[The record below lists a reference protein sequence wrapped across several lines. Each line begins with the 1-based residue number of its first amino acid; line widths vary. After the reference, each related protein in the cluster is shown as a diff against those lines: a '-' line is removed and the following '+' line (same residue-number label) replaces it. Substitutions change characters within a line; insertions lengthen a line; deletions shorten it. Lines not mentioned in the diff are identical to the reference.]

1 MLPYYL
7 LIFFPFFCEWVEYIL
22 HPNREHIS
30 SGKRSNFPI
39 IVFFVIWF
47 VMLALRH
54 STKCGW
60 DLPQYEYYF
69 YNVAELSFFEIFEN
83 YDTEQL
89 FFVFN
94 WIVAYI
100 NPDFRLFLVVAAFL
114 CTGVV
119 GWFYYKKSE
128 FSLLTILLFITNSCF
143 VMFYSG
149 LRQSLA
155 LLLVVP
161 AYYFTVQKRLLPFML
176 TAILAKYIHNSAVML
191 FLLYPVFHI
200 PLRSKHFLL
209 VMFAVALFFVL
220 KVPLFYY
227 ILPYIYDKYATS
239 TVVETGAY
247 SVWIMFLMF
256 LMYSFLALDDSKM
269 NSECLGLRNI
279 LVLLTLVQG
288 FAPINALAMRMNYY
302 FILLFPIIIPRL
314 MLYPKANHENI
325 VQFSRWIMV
334 VFLTFYFFY
343 TIHSGSVGL
352 GAFPYVAYWE

>member
-1 MLPYYL
+1 
-7 LIFFPFFCEWVEYIL
+7 
-22 HPNREHIS
+22 
-30 SGKRSNFPI
+30 
-39 IVFFVIWF
+39 
-47 VMLALRH
+47 MLALRH

-60 DLPQYEYYF
+60 DLGNYEYYF
-69 YNVAELSFFEIFEN
+69 NNTSKITFFEIFEY

-94 WIVAYI
+94 WIVARIY
-100 NPDFRLFLVVAAFL
+100 PDFRLFLVVIAFL
-114 CTGVV
+114 CTGIV

-128 FSLLTILLFITNSCF
+128 FSLLTILLFVTNSCF

-155 LLLVVP
+155 MLLVVP
-161 AYYFTVQKRLLPFML
+161 TYYFTIQKRLIPFIL
-176 TAILAKYIHNSAVML
+176 TAILAKSIHNSAIIL
-191 FLLYPVFHI
+191 ALLYPVFHI
-200 PLRSKHFLL
+200 PLRSKHFLFI
-209 VMFAVALFFVL
+209 MIAVALFFVF
-220 KVPLFYY
+220 KAPLFTY
-227 ILPYIYDKYATS
+227 IVPFLSEKYS
-239 TVVETGAY
+239 TGIASETGAY
-247 SVWIMFLMF
+247 SVWIMFLLF
-256 LMYSFLALDDSKM
+256 LVYSFLVLDDSKM
-269 NSECLGLRNI
+269 NAESFGLRNI

-325 VQFSRWIMV
+325 AQFSRWIMV
-334 VFLTFYFFY
+334 VFFTFYFFY